1 MTHIPPLLRDLAYI
15 LITAGFASILFRKIR
30 QPIAI
35 GYLISGFLVGPNFTF
50 SPSVVEP
57 QTIKLWAEIGVVFL
71 LFALGLEFNFKKL
84 AKVGLPAAITSCI
97 EIAFIFSLS
106 FLVTSL
112 LGWRTEHKVFLA
124 GMLSI
129 SSTTIIFRSFE
140 ELNLKS
146 RSFAQLVFGILIF
159 EDLFAI
165 LLLVLLPAY
174 AASKNFGGTE
184 LFINLFK
191 MGFFI
196 LLWFLLGIFLLPS
209 IFRKIRTYLDAEIT
223 VLLSTGLCFF
233 MVVVSNYAGYSAEL
247 GAFVMGSLLS
257 ETGEREKIEK
267 YFHPLKSL
275 FGAIFFVSIGMLI
288 NPDTIS
294 NNLGIVSILFVTL
307 IVGKI
312 FGVLMGA
319 IISGQ
324 KPQNAL
330 HASFSMAQIGE
341 FSFII
346 ATLGLTLNILD
357 ETIFPIIV
365 AVSIISTFTT
375 PYLIK
380 SSFIITQSLKNSIPI
395 RLQNSLDAYSR
406 SLYMFSFQ
414 QSWISFLK
422 KSFVYF
428 SIYTT
433 IILFIFFALAKI
445 QPYIGVN
452 RYFAWGIAL
461 LISSPFIWALTLK
474 PIEENLPQPLLRTLR
489 LLRYIF
495 SLLFILI
502 LSTLFLPLQT
512 SLLLLLAT
520 SFFTFWKFSA
530 RLQDTYGWYENR
542 FLSNYSNET
551 ASPKPVITPWDIHI
565 SEFTVVPQAKIVG
578 KTISELNVRE
588 KYGVTIASLK
598 RGDAILIAPTS
609 NERIYPHDT
618 LYLIGGDQEILY
630 FQNSLLLAPLSSE
643 SDTVQDQNLKKFV
656 VDKDSPLLGTQ
667 IKDSNIR
674 DKHKGIIIGVERAG
688 ERILNPPATFVI
700 NEGDLI
706 WVLSQSNA

>member
-15 LITAGFASILFRKIR
+15 LITAGFAAVLFKKLR

-35 GYLISGFLVGPNFTF
+35 GYLISGFLVGPNFQF

-57 QTIKLWAEIGVVFL
+57 ETIKIWAEIGVIFL

-84 AKVGLPAAITSCI
+84 AKVGLPAAITSAI
-97 EIAFIFSLS
+97 EISVVFTLS

-124 GMLSI
+124 AMLSI

-174 AASKNFGGTE
+174 AASKNFGGPE
-184 LFINLFK
+184 LIVTLVK

-209 IFRKIRTYLDAEIT
+209 IFRKIRLYLDAETT
-223 VLLSTGLCFF
+223 VLLATGLCFF
-233 MVVVSNYAGYSAEL
+233 MVVISNYVGYSAEL

-257 ETGEREKIEK
+257 ETGERERIEK

-288 NPDTIS
+288 NPNIIA
-294 NNLGIVSILFVTL
+294 NNMGIVSILFVTL
-307 IVGKI
+307 IFGKI
-312 FGVLMGA
+312 FGVFVGA

-324 KPQNAL
+324 KPNNAI

-341 FSFII
+341 FSFIL
-346 ATLGLTLNILD
+346 ATLGLSLNIIEEKL
-357 ETIFPIIV
+357 FPIIV

-375 PYLIK
+375 PYLIRA
-380 SSFIITQSLKNSIPI
+380 SFALTKSLKERTPV
-395 RLQNSLDAYSR
+395 RLKNVLDTYSR
-406 SLYMFSFQ
+406 LLYMFSFQ
-414 QSWISFLK
+414 QTWISFLK
-422 KSFVYF
+422 RSFIYF
-428 SIYTT
+428 AIYTT

-445 QPYIGVN
+445 QPYIGIN
-452 RYFAWGIAL
+452 KYFAWGIAL
-461 LISSPFIWALTLK
+461 LLSSPFIWALTLK
-474 PIEENLPQPLLRTLR
+474 PIAEDLPNPLLRTLR
-489 LLRYIF
+489 LLRYLF
-495 SLLFILI
+495 SLVFILI

-520 SFFTFWKFSA
+520 SFFAFWKFSS
-530 RLQDTYGWYENR
+530 RLQDTYGWYESR
-542 FLSNYSNET
+542 FLNNYSNE
-551 ASPKPVITPWDIHI
+551 SPSSSPVISPWDIHI
-565 SEFTVVPQAKIVG
+565 SEFTVPPLANIVG
-578 KTISELNVRE
+578 KTISTLSVRE

-598 RGDAILIAPTS
+598 RGDQIIMAPTS
-609 NERIYPHDT
+609 TERIYPFDT
-618 LYLIGGDQEILY
+618 LYLIGGDHEIIHFQED
-630 FQNSLLLAPLSSE
+630 LLLAPVDKVPTIE
-643 SDTVQDQNLKKFV
+643 QVQNLKKFV
-656 VDKDSPLLGTQ
+656 VDKDSALLGTM
-667 IKDSNIR
+667 IKDSNVR
-674 DKHKGIIIGVERAG
+674 DNHKGIIIGVERAG
-688 ERILNPPATFVI
+688 QRILNPPANFI
-700 NEGDLI
+700 MNEGDLI
-706 WVLSQSNA
+706 WILAQSNI

>member
-257 ETGEREKIEK
+257 ETGERGTTDDDR
-267 YFHPLKSL
+267 F
-275 FGAIFFVSIGMLI
+275 M
-288 NPDTIS
+288 
-294 NNLGIVSILFVTL
+294 
-307 IVGKI
+307 
-312 FGVLMGA
+312 GVCG
-319 IISGQ
+319 
-324 KPQNAL
+324 
-330 HASFSMAQIGE
+330 
-341 FSFII
+341 
-346 ATLGLTLNILD
+346 
-357 ETIFPIIV
+357 
-365 AVSIISTFTT
+365 
-375 PYLIK
+375 
-380 SSFIITQSLKNSIPI
+380 
-395 RLQNSLDAYSR
+395 
-406 SLYMFSFQ
+406 
-414 QSWISFLK
+414 
-422 KSFVYF
+422 
-428 SIYTT
+428 
-433 IILFIFFALAKI
+433 
-445 QPYIGVN
+445 
-452 RYFAWGIAL
+452 
-461 LISSPFIWALTLK
+461 
-474 PIEENLPQPLLRTLR
+474 
-489 LLRYIF
+489 
-495 SLLFILI
+495 
-502 LSTLFLPLQT
+502 
-512 SLLLLLAT
+512 LLA
-520 SFFTFWKFSA
+520 
-530 RLQDTYGWYENR
+530 
-542 FLSNYSNET
+542 
-551 ASPKPVITPWDIHI
+551 
-565 SEFTVVPQAKIVG
+565 
-578 KTISELNVRE
+578 SEL
-588 KYGVTIASLK
+588 
-598 RGDAILIAPTS
+598 P
-609 NERIYPHDT
+609 
-618 LYLIGGDQEILY
+618 
-630 FQNSLLLAPLSSE
+630 
-643 SDTVQDQNLKKFV
+643 
-656 VDKDSPLLGTQ
+656 
-667 IKDSNIR
+667 
-674 DKHKGIIIGVERAG
+674 
-688 ERILNPPATFVI
+688 
-700 NEGDLI
+700 
-706 WVLSQSNA
+706 